1 MPAKIAS
8 NPPAGLDNDAATE
21 KRYPKGIYKGTREE
35 WLEEA
40 MHIMGEWINEFNVE
54 TCFKNN
60 NISQTQNQYMVKQ
73 WGYKPNH
80 YKFNAKN
87 IKVSCSLQS
96 GGIKGSKGGSLAHIH
111 YAHATGN
118 SMHEIRMSVELGG
131 RKLKA
136 DSNRV
141 ADVLLH
147 EMIHSCAVHHGHRR
161 AFKHI
166 AQGVG
171 LTGKM
176 TQTFASEKLEA
187 RIKSEVVDVLGK
199 YPHKKV
205 HLTPRGQRG
214 KGSRLVKCE
223 CSCGCIIRLTRK
235 WIDMAHTPEGGHPFI
250 YCPIG
255 GDSHDPMVVFL

>member
-40 MHIMGEWINEFNVE
+40 MNIMGEWINEFG
-54 TCFKNN
+54 
-60 NISQTQNQYMVKQ
+60 QTEHCVGGLTQVRYMVSR
-73 WGYKPNH
+73 WGYKPSH

-96 GGIKGSKGGSLAHIH
+96 GGIKGSTGGSLAHIH

-136 DSNRV
+136 GSNRV

-147 EMIHSCAVHHGHRR
+147 EMIHSCSVHHGHKK

-166 AQGVG
+166 ANGVG
-171 LTGKM
+171 LTGMM
-176 TQTFASEKLEA
+176 TQTVASKKLEA
-187 RIKSEVVDVLGK
+187 RIKTEIVDVLGK

-205 HLTPRGQRG
+205 HLTPRGKRG
-214 KGSRLVKCE
+214 KGSRLIKCE
-223 CSCGCIIRLTRK
+223 CNCGCIIRLTRK
-235 WIDMAHTPEGGHPFI
+235 WIFNPEREGQESEPFI